1 MAFVQVYVYRVPSK
15 RSAEFLRV
23 AKAARD
29 IYRRHGAAGEEF
41 FRLQSSDRKYPE
53 IPGLW
58 EIVPPGEDEELWI
71 GIDRYR
77 SAKKCAEVAA
87 AVDRDPEIL
96 ALYERVVDLVGGA
109 ARMVHAAFEE
119 PP

>member
-1 MAFVQVYVYRVPSK
+1 MGPPE
-15 RSAEFLRV
+15 RSSSACT
-23 AKAARD
+23 ARTGSTP
-29 IYRRHGAAGEEF
+29 R
-41 FRLQSSDRKYPE
+41 

-96 ALYERVVDLVGGA
+96 ALYERIVDLVGGA
-109 ARMVHAAFEE
+109 ARMVHASFEE